1 MSNTQPTSQNLSDSR
16 DCPDTPDQPMLERI
30 ATRDGQ
36 IGTGLM
42 IRRALPN
49 PQRRMIGAWCFL
61 DHIGPRDYGRGQGIA
76 VGPHPH
82 IGLQTFTWMIE
93 GEMMHRDSLGYA
105 QVIRPGQ
112 VNIMTAGRGISHAED
127 AVNDDPGHLH
137 AAQLWIALPDAERH
151 RAPAF
156 DHHPE
161 LPVVEDGGFRVTVLA
176 GAAYGQTSPARVYSP
191 LLGLDLRCTDAA
203 EIAIPLNPDFEHGVL
218 VLSGTATVL
227 GEPLAPG
234 TLLYLGSGRATLAV
248 LADAA
253 CQLLLIGGEPFDETV
268 LLWWNFVGRDPADI
282 AKATDDWNAGRG
294 FGAVSGSPSPRL
306 TAPDLAGLQL
316 KAR

>member
-16 DCPDTPDQPMLERI
+16 DCPATPDQPVLERI

-176 GAAYGQTSPARVYSP
+176 GAAYGQTSPTRVYSP

-203 EIAIPLNPDFEHGVL
+203 EIAIPLNPNFEHGLL

-234 TLLYLGSGRATLAV
+234 TLLYLGIGRAPLPV
-248 LADAA
+248 AA
-253 CQLLLIGGEPFDETV
+253 HWRRAL
-268 LLWWNFVGRDPADI
+268 R
-282 AKATDDWNAGRG
+282 
-294 FGAVSGSPSPRL
+294 
-306 TAPDLAGLQL
+306 
-316 KAR
+316 